1 MYKKIVPQIKLETY
15 EKEVF
20 EIDLD
25 IAKKFGKLVPVLQE
39 LLNDDKP
46 LTIKTIN
53 SGTLKKIITW
63 CTYHKGRSPPPEDD
77 DNRMKHSTEE
87 VSSWDD
93 KFLQE
98 DGQAALFDLIS
109 AAHTLD
115 IDGLLDV
122 ACKVVATMIKGKAP
136 EEIRKVFNIK
146 NDFTQQEE
154 DQVRKENDWCED

>member
-1 MYKKIVPQIKLETY
+1 MPQIKLETY

-20 EIDLD
+20 DIDLD
-25 IAKKFGKLVPVLQE
+25 IAKKFGKLVPVLGE
-39 LLNDDKP
+39 LVNDDKP

-63 CTYHKGRSPPPEDD
+63 CTYHKDDPIAPEDD
-77 DNRMKHSTEE
+77 DNRHKQSTEE

-98 DGQAALFDLIS
+98 EGQSALFDLIS
-109 AAHTLD
+109 AAHTLE
-115 IDGLLDV
+115 IEGLLDV
-122 ACKVVATMIKGKAP
+122 ACKVVANMIKGKST
-136 EEIRKVFNIK
+136 EDIRKTFNIK

-154 DQVRKENDWCED
+154 EQVKKENMWCETD